1 MVNYVMSLLLKL
13 ILQKIKTIRN
23 LILIST
29 GIFVIVILLGFIT
42 SSCGIQHIVIIN
54 DLKSYES
61 SLDPDFCD
69 GLVERIILFNDDCE
83 PKVEIL
89 DCG

>member
-1 MVNYVMSLLLKL
+1 MT
-13 ILQKIKTIRN
+13 LQKIKTIRT
-23 LILIST
+23 LILISA
-29 GIFVIVILLGFIT
+29 GISVVILLLGHVL
-42 SSCGIQHIVIIN
+42 SSCGVQHIVIIN

-61 SLDPDFCD
+61 SFDPEFCD
-69 GLVERIILFNDDCE
+69 GLVERINLFNDKCE

>member
-1 MVNYVMSLLLKL
+1 MVNNVMSLQSKL

-23 LILIST
+23 LILISAS
-29 GIFVIVILLGFIT
+29 IFAVAILLGFMM
-42 SSCGIQHIVIIN
+42 SSCGLQHIAIIN
-54 DLKSYES
+54 DLKSYDIS
-61 SLDPDFCD
+61 FDSDFCD
-69 GLVERIILFNDDCE
+69 GLVEKINLFNDDCE

>member
-1 MVNYVMSLLLKL
+1 MVNYVMSLQLKL
-13 ILQKIKTIRN
+13 TLQKIKTIRK
-23 LILIST
+23 LILIFA
-29 GIFVIVILLGFIT
+29 GISAVILLLGFIV

-61 SLDPDFCD
+61 SFDPEFCE
-69 GLVERIILFNDDCE
+69 GLVEKINLFNDDCE
-83 PKVEIL
+83 PKVELI